1 MSVRYLAILLMIFF
15 CLGCSDDDV
24 VTNVTLIGSWE
35 LVSYFNE
42 STGENINTPN
52 RGDVIRITFKEDEFD
67 GSTARN
73 TFFGE
78 YASGRGSLTFL
89 SLNGTEVAESEWGM
103 RFYQTIASTYD
114 SSREAFI
121 MNYAIDGNILNIGY
135 ETSKVMKFKAIRLS
149 R

>member
-1 MSVRYLAILLMIFF
+1 M
-15 CLGCSDDDV
+15 
-24 VTNVTLIGSWE
+24 E

-42 STGENINTPN
+42 STGETINPHGS
-52 RGDVIRITFKEDEFD
+52 GDVIRITFKEDEFD

-78 YASGRGSLTFL
+78 YASGTSSLTLL

-114 SSREAFI
+114 SSQEAFI
-121 MNYAIDGNILNIGY
+121 LQYAIEGNILNIVY
-135 ETSKVMKFKAIRLS
+135 ETSKVMKFKAIRLG

>member
-1 MSVRYLAILLMIFF
+1 MSVRYLAILLMLFF

-24 VTNVTLIGSWE
+24 VTNVTLMGSWE

-78 YASGRGSLTFL
+78 
-89 SLNGTEVAESEWGM
+89 
-103 RFYQTIASTYD
+103 
-114 SSREAFI
+114 
-121 MNYAIDGNILNIGY
+121 
-135 ETSKVMKFKAIRLS
+135 
-149 R
+149 